1 MKGIAAN
8 YNLDLDLEAFLCSSS
23 FWSRISV
30 RCEWSHS
37 TFNFVFGARPG
48 PAIRPCQCTRWT
60 LGKYLL
66 LNWLSV
72 VIPLFVSFQ
81 HLGCFFQHFSPKQP
95 EFLFTIFW
103 PYCGAQQPQ
112 AVVIWDWM
120 RSKRIKFTVTI
131 AWNIADLM
139 WHHAA
144 DRIHCVNP
152 TRPFIFVN
160 FLPLN
165 SHIAM
170 HFRTCSM
177 CIQIST
183 NSCNTS
189 L

>member
-1 MKGIAAN
+1 MWGVSDHTK
-8 YNLDLDLEAFLCSSS
+8 LL
-23 FWSRISV
+23 ISCLV
-30 RCEWSHS
+30 P
-37 TFNFVFGARPG
+37 GLAPG
-48 PAIRPCQCTRWT
+48 PPIRPCQCTRWT

-81 HLGCFFQHFSPKQP
+81 HLGCFFQHFGPKQP

-112 AVVIWDWM
+112 AAVIWDWM

-160 FLPLN
+160 FPTFKFTHCNAFQNLFN
-165 SHIAM
+165 VH
-170 HFRTCSM
+170 
-177 CIQIST
+177 T
-183 NSCNTS
+183 NKHK
-189 L
+189 